1 MMNLNRKLKLLGT
14 IRFILYIKGAITL
27 PEGVDW
33 EDFFDELLL
42 WLEDKGA
49 FFFGGTEKVE
59 DKVEAVY
66 RILKETTGL
75 EMANKDD

>member
-1 MMNLNRKLKLLGT
+1 
-14 IRFILYIKGAITL
+14 
-27 PEGVDW
+27 VDW

-49 FFFGGTEKVE
+49 YFFGGTEKVE